1 MRTFAIL
8 VFALAAACGGK
19 SSSSGGGTGPTAPAG
34 DRLPWEASLTTGAT
48 FTLAVES
55 EGDDAGEEY
64 PDVTIKVT
72 NVEDKGT
79 ERVYSLDWGG
89 DHGGPSKIVV
99 RGKDVLVGDAELS
112 AMQEP
117 WEMPGGIMC
126 YAEDF
131 SNPDGCEDVCDAA
144 LCLAEGSGIVS
155 AMGLYTPGYM
165 PYAAR

>member
-8 VFALAAACGGK
+8 AFALAAACGGQ
-19 SSSSGGGTGPTAPAG
+19 SSGSGTGPTPAPSG

-48 FTLAVES
+48 FTLGVEME
-55 EGDDAGEEY
+55 EGGEDGGEY
-64 PDVTIKVT
+64 PDITIKVT
-72 NVEDKGT
+72 NVEDKGS
-79 ERVYSLDWGG
+79 ERVYALDWGG

-112 AMQEP
+112 AMQDP
-117 WEMPGGIMC
+117 WELPGGIMC

-165 PYAAR
+165 PYAAK